1 MAISG
6 HIVIVKMSLPEVISL
21 LFALPDCIESRRLQ
35 INDVVKSCFFSTEWG
50 MGLVGELLAEPT
62 YLCLEE

>member
-6 HIVIVKMSLPEVISL
+6 HIVIVKMSLPEVFSL

-35 INDVVKSCFFSTEWG
+35 INDVVKSCFFFDR
-50 MGLVGELLAEPT
+50 VGHGSGG
-62 YLCLEE
+62 